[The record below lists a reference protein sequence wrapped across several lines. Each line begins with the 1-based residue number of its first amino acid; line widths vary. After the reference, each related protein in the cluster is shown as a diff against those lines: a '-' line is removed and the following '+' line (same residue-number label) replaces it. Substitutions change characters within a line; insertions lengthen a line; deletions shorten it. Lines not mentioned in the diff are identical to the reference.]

1 MSAATRLA
9 RLFDRRFVAG
19 LAVLAGVC
27 VVVALLWGH
36 NVAAMGDGTLSGA
49 YGQVVNYSLAT
60 FVYVPICAFSAAGAM
75 RPVASAVWVI
85 RSSRERTL
93 LAAIGRLVVRALAL
107 SALLTLC
114 GLVSVRLFSP
124 TGHSAGAYVAF
135 GLLATAL
142 QTLFFLVVCLIVLVV
157 RLLTGSGAYAMLAGL
172 GYGALDYL
180 LCMTPALNN
189 SALWTGWLLATAT
202 PEDGLVAEVVGA
214 LRLAALCAFLGL
226 LAVWLVRKKDYLPEE
241 GEPREL

>member
-85 RSSRERTL
+85 RSSRGRTL
-93 LAAIGRLVVRALAL
+93 LAVMGRLVVRALAL

-114 GLVSVRLFSP
+114 GLVSVRLLSP
-124 TGHSAGAYVAF
+124 TGHAVGAYVAF
-135 GLLATAL
+135 GLLATVL
-142 QTLFFLVVCLIVLVV
+142 QTLFFLVVFVCSPARVPMRCWRPWDTV
-157 RLLTGSGAYAMLAGL
+157 RSTIY
-172 GYGALDYL
+172 
-180 LCMTPALNN
+180 
-189 SALWTGWLLATAT
+189 
-202 PEDGLVAEVVGA
+202 
-214 LRLAALCAFLGL
+214 CA
-226 LAVWLVRKKDYLPEE
+226 
-241 GEPREL
+241 

>member
-36 NVAAMGDGTLSGA
+36 NVAAMGDGTLSDA

-85 RSSRERTL
+85 RSSRGRTL
-93 LAAIGRLVVRALAL
+93 LAVMGRLMVRALAL

-124 TGHSAGAYVAF
+124 TGHAIGAYVAF
-135 GLLATAL
+135 GLLATIL
-142 QTLFFLVVCLIVLVV
+142 QTLFFLVVCLIVLAV
-157 RLLTGSGAYAMLAGL
+157 RLLTGSGAYAMLAAL

-180 LCMTPALNN
+180 LCMTSALNN
-189 SALWTGWLLATAT
+189 SALWTGWLLATAM
-202 PEDGLVAEVVGA
+202 PEDGLVAEVAGS

>member
-1 MSAATRLA
+1 M
-9 RLFDRRFVAG
+9 
-19 LAVLAGVC
+19 C
-27 VVVALLWGH
+27 
-36 NVAAMGDGTLSGA
+36 
-49 YGQVVNYSLAT
+49 
-60 FVYVPICAFSAAGAM
+60 
-75 RPVASAVWVI
+75 
-85 RSSRERTL
+85 
-93 LAAIGRLVVRALAL
+93 ALAL

-189 SALWTGWLLATAT
+189 SVLWTGWLLATAT

>member
-85 RSSRERTL
+85 RSSRGRTL
-93 LAAIGRLVVRALAL
+93 LAVMGRLVVRALAL

-114 GLVSVRLFSP
+114 GLVSVRLLSP
-124 TGHSAGAYVAF
+124 TGHAAGACVAF
-135 GLLATAL
+135 GLLA
-142 QTLFFLVVCLIVLVV
+142 
-157 RLLTGSGAYAMLAGL
+157 
-172 GYGALDYL
+172 
-180 LCMTPALNN
+180 
-189 SALWTGWLLATAT
+189 
-202 PEDGLVAEVVGA
+202 A
-214 LRLAALCAFLGL
+214 LRLSHFCRVGCTSYC
-226 LAVWLVRKKDYLPEE
+226 LAVRPHRLRVPMRYSGARMRCINSLAVGRHSIILRFGWIKPYDSDARMILICGASGVYYARVPPAMHLNK
-241 GEPREL
+241 